1 MKNDK
6 AQTEKSNRFRAVCE
20 YLVGQ
25 TVAKTYRELS
35 VLFGYKSYPTF
46 WNILSGRN
54 PLPQK
59 LLDKVKVMDPKINID
74 WVLTGEGEMLYKRGE
89 IEERKEMRKVD
100 RFVTFL
106 YSENIHIKVALEQ
119 LKWGRRA
126 YDKALREDLTLQQLA
141 DIEAAYPQLNMEWV
155 LNGKGGML
163 KQEEV
168 VSLRM
173 MKKLQMEHEALKAK
187 VNRLEKYIKKRLGD
201 K

>member
-1 MKNDK
+1 
-6 AQTEKSNRFRAVCE
+6 
-20 YLVGQ
+20 
-25 TVAKTYRELS
+25 
-35 VLFGYKSYPTF
+35 
-46 WNILSGRN
+46 
-54 PLPQK
+54 
-59 LLDKVKVMDPKINID
+59 MDPKINID